1 MRFSVS
7 LLVVVLVAALV
18 TAATSQSVRHVS
30 PAAIYGERGQCP
42 PTEDRERAR
51 NEIKRSV
58 SSIIS
63 EIAAESDQDE
73 TAAHPCG
80 SDGWRLVEL
89 LNMTDPSHSCP
100 NGLRLTTYSKRTCG
114 VSIRNSGCS
123 STTVSTGRV
132 QYSQVCGRIRGYQ
145 FGQTT
150 GFLGST
156 SDYRQE
162 INGYY
167 VTGVSLTHGNI
178 GFRQHIWTFAAGAT
192 EFDYILRDFLCPC
205 DYGRDSIVPS
215 FVGNHY
221 FCESGNRV
229 RNVNN
234 YTLYSED
241 VLWDGQDCSPPST
254 CCQLNNPPWF
264 VTTLP
269 NPTIDNIELRL
280 CITGLR
286 AQVDIALELVE
297 LYVK

>member
-1 MRFSVS
+1 MRFFVS

-18 TAATSQSVRHVS
+18 TAATSQSMRHVS

-100 NGLRLTTYSKRTCG
+100 NGLSLTTYSKRTCG
-114 VSIRNSGCS
+114 RSHQRSGCS
-123 STTVSTGRV
+123 STTVSTGGV

-156 SDYRQE
+156 SAYRQS

-167 VTGVSLTHGNI
+167 VSGVSVTHGD
-178 GFRQHIWTFAAGAT
+178 FRQHIWTFAAGAT
-192 EFDYILRDFLCPC
+192 EYDIASSNFVCPC
-205 DYGRDSIVPS
+205 DYGGYSTVPS

-221 FCESGNRV
+221 FCESGNAV
-229 RNVNN
+229 QNINN
-234 YTLYSED
+234 FTLYSED
-241 VLWDGQDCSPPST
+241 VLWDGQNCSPPST

-280 CITGLR
+280 CFINGKVH
-286 AQVDIALELVE
+286 ADVALELVE